1 MLKNKILLLSL
12 LVVIPFQ
19 LALAQPNFTV
29 IKAQAKL
36 SDDTYLESSTLEQR
50 LIEQGQA
57 LVHQSL
63 ISLSQVSYFLSRS
76 KKVQTIA
83 IRGTANLENAML
95 DLDLQLQPDTLL
107 DIKLHQG
114 FGSGAKAVYED
125 IKPFLTQD
133 QPIQLTGHSLG
144 GAIAVILG
152 MYLQNDGYPV
162 EQIITFG
169 QPKVTNVT
177 GANKFHTLPLTRV
190 VTPDD
195 IVPLVPPISPMQIK
209 DLDIFWHMGE
219 EIILIDKGEFAQTNG
234 VKAMLRASKFAT
246 AIPSEKNLRAHKMT
260 TYISLIE
267 QLQTSPKETTYKTE
281 ISLFGFSF
289 D

>member
-219 EIILIDKGEFAQTNG
+219 EIILIDKGEFSQTNG
-234 VKAMLRASKFAT
+234 VKAMLRATKFAT

>member
-1 MLKNKILLLSL
+1 MSL

-234 VKAMLRASKFAT
+234 VKAMLRATKFAT

>member
-1 MLKNKILLLSL
+1 MSL